1 MKIRLNII
9 CAIVGLCL
17 VLPITAVAAEHEEIN
32 LEGAIQTALRE
43 NLSMRVIREKVK
55 VAQAQIDGIALL
67 GNPELETEFVGGA
80 EGEQILEL
88 TKSFQLGGQRRHR
101 QRIAKTHL
109 EKVNAELA
117 EASRLL
123 TKSVKLTFYALVL
136 AQEKLKLAK
145 TLIQHNEQMRDIA
158 QLQFE
163 AGDIS
168 VTQVNL
174 ANIQLQSARREA
186 ATLES
191 ELALA
196 QLELNG
202 LMGTP
207 LEAKPIAVGGLPE
220 NIGAGTLKKL
230 TLQTLTK
237 HAIAHRADLKT
248 RHLNAQ
254 LTESEH
260 RLAKAVN
267 IPDLGIGAIA
277 ERSAGEYAFGVK
289 FSIPLPIFDRNRA
302 DIHAAKAQQQV
313 DATEI
318 RRTER
323 QITHEVM
330 AALLS
335 LKTAQK
341 TRTFYEGDTLK
352 LLNENLTLTRTA
364 YELGEAGLLEVILMQ
379 NEFSRTQFAY
389 LNTLSTYC
397 KAVAELEAAVGT
409 SIHAPALAPTNAED

>member
-32 LEGAIQTALRE
+32 LGGAIQTALRE

-88 TKSFQLGGQRRHR
+88 TKSFQLGGQRKHR
-101 QRIAKTHL
+101 QDIAKTHL
-109 EKVNAELA
+109 EKVSAELA

-136 AQEKLKLAK
+136 AQEKLELTK

-163 AGDIS
+163 VGDIS

-174 ANIQLQSARREA
+174 ANIQLQSAQREA
-186 ATLES
+186 ATLQS

-207 LEAKPIAVGGLPE
+207 LETKPIAVGGLPE
-220 NIGAGTLKKL
+220 NISSSALKQL

-237 HAIAHRADLKT
+237 HAIAHRADLKKV
-248 RHLNAQ
+248 HLNAQ

-323 QITHEVM
+323 QIAREVM

-335 LKTAQK
+335 LKIAQK
-341 TRTFYEGDTLK
+341 VLTFYEGDTLK
-352 LLNENLTLTRTA
+352 LLNENLKLTRTA

-379 NEFSRTQFAY
+379 NQFSRTQFAY

-409 SIHAPALAPTNAED
+409 SIHAPVLAPTNAED